1 MQTEKAN
8 DQYMNIMDLIEE
20 REQKVEDTLIR
31 NTDIK
36 LSEERQQVL
45 DARQKQLDDLV
56 KNLQQDIIEDES
68 IDKMENLANGTDEFL
83 NELDDILKGFK

>member
-1 MQTEKAN
+1 
-8 DQYMNIMDLIEE
+8 MNIMDLIEE

-45 DARQKQLDDLV
+45 DARQK
-56 KNLQQDIIEDES
+56 
-68 IDKMENLANGTDEFL
+68 
-83 NELDDILKGFK
+83 

>member
-1 MQTEKAN
+1 
-8 DQYMNIMDLIEE
+8 MNIMDLIEE